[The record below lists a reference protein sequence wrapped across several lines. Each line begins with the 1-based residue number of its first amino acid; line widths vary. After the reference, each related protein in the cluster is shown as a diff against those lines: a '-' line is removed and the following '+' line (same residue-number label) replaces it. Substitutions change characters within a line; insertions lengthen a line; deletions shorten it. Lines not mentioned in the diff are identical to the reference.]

1 MRLKDH
7 NSSRKVK
14 SSQAGLH
21 PWLRLKLQKHL
32 ETQWRQPLHAPTV
45 AAFEAL
51 TESVGFDPEQKIV
64 FDSGC
69 GSGESTRCI
78 ASMLPDCLVI
88 GIDKSQAR
96 LQRLNCGQF
105 PHREGNAIWLRAE
118 LSSFWRLAGHAGWRL
133 YRHYLLYPNPWPKP
147 GHLQRRWHA
156 HPVFPAMLALGG
168 RLEMRCNWKIYADEF
183 SAAIRWATG
192 YDAAVSTTT
201 DREITTPFERKF
213 RQSGHGLYAVVVP
226 AEANRLIEL

>member
-105 PHREGNAIWLRAE
+105 PH
-118 LSSFWRLAGHAGWRL
+118 
-133 YRHYLLYPNPWPKP
+133 YLLYPNPWPKP

-192 YDAAVSTTT
+192 YDAAVSTIT